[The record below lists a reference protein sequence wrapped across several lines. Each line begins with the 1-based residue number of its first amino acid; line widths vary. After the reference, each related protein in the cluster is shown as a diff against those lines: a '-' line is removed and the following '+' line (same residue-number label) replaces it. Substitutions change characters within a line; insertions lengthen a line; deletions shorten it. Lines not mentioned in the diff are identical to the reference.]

1 MLSQSYDGRS
11 LLFNSEFQKLLVVF
25 KMSVLITVAFNAL
38 SNVKSLKEIIHPLL
52 VQIIDVHFV
61 VIIIH
66 SSL

>member
-1 MLSQSYDGRS
+1 MLSQSYDSKS

>member
-1 MLSQSYDGRS
+1 MLSQSYDSKS

-25 KMSVLITVAFNAL
+25 KMSVLVTVAFNAL